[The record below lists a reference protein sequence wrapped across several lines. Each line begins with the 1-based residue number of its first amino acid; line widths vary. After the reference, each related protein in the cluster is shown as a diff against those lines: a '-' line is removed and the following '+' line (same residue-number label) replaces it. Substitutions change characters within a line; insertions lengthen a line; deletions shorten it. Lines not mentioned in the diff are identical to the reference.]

1 MSAFWRFLKLSVQED
16 YRMPIAEVFAFL
28 MALAP
33 LTLYA
38 SGVNYAVLKGSA
50 AFSFLSSALGLAG
63 FLFLILILK
72 NVSFGIGAD
81 LEKGITNTFLTF
93 PMSRAKYLA
102 AKLVSGALIPF
113 VMFMVAPLP
122 VALAFAPHFSDWGV
136 LLLYWGVEASG
147 MMVIIGLMVLVALAT
162 KKGSTSLIAGLAL
175 YFGSEFA
182 NAFAI
187 FYAER
192 GNADLFYALSV
203 LNPLELWTA
212 HYSRMFRS
220 FSISVSATTAAAL
233 TATSAALGVALL
245 IIAFMTFDRVIDL

>member
-1 MSAFWRFLKLSVQED
+1 MSVFWRFLKLSVQED
-16 YRMPIAEVFAFL
+16 YRMPVAELFAFL

-38 SGVNYAVLKGSA
+38 SGVNYGVLKGSA
-50 AFSFLSSALGLAG
+50 AFSFLSSALGLAA

-102 AKLVSGALIPF
+102 AKLVSGAVIPF
-113 VMFMVAPLP
+113 VMFMLAPLP
-122 VALAFAPHFSDWGV
+122 VALAFAPHFSDLGV
-136 LLLYWGVEASG
+136 LLLYWGIEASG

-192 GNADLFYALSV
+192 GNRDLFYALSV
-203 LNPLELWTA
+203 LNPSELWTI
-212 HYSRMFRS
+212 HYSRFFGS
-220 FSISVSATTAAAL
+220 FSVSTATASAL

-245 IIAFMTFDRVIDL
+245 IIAFAAFERVIDL